1 MSDLGFFCR
10 NNTQEFLKPYLRHV
24 LKLILLEWSFHA
36 LLGKLQLFLFSNVK
50 KWLTYQLIHFDCWLG
65 SVSGWDD
72 VDFTNAMPFI
82 LKLPAHFVQLLVY
95 TAPMYFKEKYALI
108 FGQKICTQS
117 HQSLDILWQWCLAL
131 IFIILWFWHSLLLND
146 IQFYDSKNDWEIL
159 KINVQEGNYSLLEIN
174 GIIIKLFNISWE
186 GEFAIILGDQEF
198 SENVV
203 CDLWLCL
210 TQVVSSLIKSQIF
223 PKLSSIPLI
232 EAKRYTL

>member
-1 MSDLGFFCR
+1 MPW
-10 NNTQEFLKPYLRHV
+10 FLVRKSV
-24 LKLILLEWSFHA
+24 LNHIL
-36 LLGKLQLFLFSNVK
+36 
-50 KWLTYQLIHFDCWLG
+50 
-65 SVSGWDD
+65 
-72 VDFTNAMPFI
+72 
-82 LKLPAHFVQLLVY
+82 
-95 TAPMYFKEKYALI
+95 
-108 FGQKICTQS
+108 
-117 HQSLDILWQWCLAL
+117 SLDILWQWCLAL

>member
-1 MSDLGFFCR
+1 M
-10 NNTQEFLKPYLRHV
+10 
-24 LKLILLEWSFHA
+24 
-36 LLGKLQLFLFSNVK
+36 
-50 KWLTYQLIHFDCWLG
+50 
-65 SVSGWDD
+65 
-72 VDFTNAMPFI
+72 
-82 LKLPAHFVQLLVY
+82 
-95 TAPMYFKEKYALI
+95 
-108 FGQKICTQS
+108 
-117 HQSLDILWQWCLAL
+117 
-131 IFIILWFWHSLLLND
+131 LLND